1 MGGGVAG
8 LATAWHLARRG
19 VPRVALVERFRLGHD
34 RGSSH
39 GYARITRST
48 YDDPM
53 WVRLMQVAHGED
65 WPRLEA
71 VAPEKLRHPVPGL
84 FFGPPDGPFEQWAAA
99 VAEVGA
105 DVLRLDAAEA
115 RLRFPL
121 FRLEGAAGALLDRTA
136 AVIAADATIRALAR
150 ACVVEGVH
158 VLENTRVLGL
168 GLDASPFSIETDRGG
183 LLAERLVL
191 AAGPWMRT
199 LVPALAPV
207 LTVRRQ
213 TVGFYRLEAPAE
225 QVRPGPFPVWCHL
238 GPGSNAIHY
247 GLPEL
252 GRAGV
257 KIGQHEVAGPNDDPD
272 ASAVPD
278 EATLS
283 RIRAF
288 ASTLFSVPV
297 AEQLHAET
305 CFYTSTASED
315 FIIDALPGVA
325 GALALSA
332 CSGHGFKFGPLAG
345 RIAADLL
352 MDGRTGVEAF
362 QRDRV
367 RFAFTR
373 A

>member
-1 MGGGVAG
+1 MAG
-8 LATAWHLARRG
+8 LSTAWHLARRG

-39 GYARITRST
+39 GFSRITRST

-53 WVRLMQVAHGED
+53 WVRLMQVAHGEE

-84 FFGPPDGPFEQWAAA
+84 FFGPPEGPFEQWAAA
-99 VAEVGA
+99 VAQEGA

-115 RLRFPL
+115 RRRFPM
-121 FRLEGAAGALLDRTA
+121 FRLEGAAGALVDRTA

-158 VLENTRVLGL
+158 VLESTRVLGL
-168 GLDASPFSIETDRGG
+168 GLDASPFAIETDRGD

-207 LTVRRQ
+207 LTARRQ
-213 TVGFYRLEAPAE
+213 SVGFFRLDAPPE

-238 GPGSNAIHY
+238 GAATNDLHY
-247 GLPEL
+247 GLPEF
-252 GRAGV
+252 GREGV
-257 KIGQHEVAGPNDDPD
+257 KIGQHEVAGENDDPD
-272 ASAVPD
+272 AGAVPN

-288 ASTLFSVPV
+288 ASTLFSTPV
-297 AEQLHAET
+297 LERLHAET
-305 CFYTSTASED
+305 CYYTSTRSEE
-315 FIIDALPGVA
+315 FIIDALPGA
-325 GALALSA
+325 PGALALSA
-332 CSGHGFKFGPLAG
+332 CSGHGFKFGPLVG
-345 RIAADLL
+345 RIAADLV
-352 MDGRTGVEAF
+352 MDGRSGVDAF
-362 QRDRV
+362 ERDRA